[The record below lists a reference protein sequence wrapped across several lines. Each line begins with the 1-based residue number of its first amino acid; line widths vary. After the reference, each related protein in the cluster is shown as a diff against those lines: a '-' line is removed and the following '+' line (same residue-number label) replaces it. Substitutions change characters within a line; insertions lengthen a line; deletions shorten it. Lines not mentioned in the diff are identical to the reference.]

1 MVNNEEKAAGVS
13 VHLKIV
19 HTSDVHGSFF
29 MRDFVNNRPVKGSL
43 ARVYAYVQSLRKMY
57 GDRLL
62 LLDGGD
68 VLQGS
73 PAVYCNNFVVR
84 GEKNLAAEM
93 MNYMRYDVAVMG
105 NHDIETGHAVYDR
118 WIASCRF
125 PVLGANVI
133 DVQSGRPYCT
143 PYYIL
148 ERGGVRIAVLGLV
161 TPAVPNWLPPDL
173 WSGLAFEDM
182 VTCAERWMKVIR
194 EKEKPDVIVGLF
206 HSGKEGGIV
215 TPDYAENAALDV
227 ARQVAGFDLVCY
239 GHDHLRNIETV
250 AGPDG
255 HAVLCCAPASMAV
268 MVGEFDLEIRKEEDG
283 TVRKEIKGELKDVS
297 YFNGVESRYLQ
308 RYFKRYIHNTEYYV
322 NRKIGEFVHTVKCED
337 AYFGPSGF
345 VDLIHRVQLEVTGA
359 QVSFAAPLS
368 FAAEI
373 RQGDVHVRD
382 MFNLYRY
389 ENMLYTMRFTGREV
403 KGILE
408 MSYGLWV
415 GRMSSPDDHAML
427 MDYVLE
433 GGTRLGFK
441 NLAYNFDSAA
451 GIRYTVDL
459 TKPYGEKITI
469 LSMADGTPFDEDAWY
484 VVATNSYRGNGGGE
498 LFTKGAGIPHERLSE
513 RLLTSSEKDLRH
525 YLIQYITEKGVVDAQ
540 PLSQWRLVPDEW
552 AVPACARDREI
563 LFGRKKGHSEDGP
576 KR

>member
-1 MVNNEEKAAGVS
+1 MVNNEEKTAGGS

-133 DVQSGRPYCT
+133 DVQLGRPYCT

-161 TPAVPNWLPPDL
+161 TPAVPNWLPPEL

-227 ARQVAGFDLVCY
+227 ARQVAGFDPGV
-239 GHDHLRNIETV
+239 LR
-250 AGPDG
+250 P
-255 HAVLCCAPASMAV
+255 
-268 MVGEFDLEIRKEEDG
+268 
-283 TVRKEIKGELKDVS
+283 
-297 YFNGVESRYLQ
+297 
-308 RYFKRYIHNTEYYV
+308 
-322 NRKIGEFVHTVKCED
+322 
-337 AYFGPSGF
+337 
-345 VDLIHRVQLEVTGA
+345 
-359 QVSFAAPLS
+359 
-368 FAAEI
+368 
-373 RQGDVHVRD
+373 
-382 MFNLYRY
+382 
-389 ENMLYTMRFTGREV
+389 
-403 KGILE
+403 
-408 MSYGLWV
+408 
-415 GRMSSPDDHAML
+415 
-427 MDYVLE
+427 
-433 GGTRLGFK
+433 
-441 NLAYNFDSAA
+441 
-451 GIRYTVDL
+451 
-459 TKPYGEKITI
+459 
-469 LSMADGTPFDEDAWY
+469 
-484 VVATNSYRGNGGGE
+484 
-498 LFTKGAGIPHERLSE
+498 
-513 RLLTSSEKDLRH
+513 
-525 YLIQYITEKGVVDAQ
+525 
-540 PLSQWRLVPDEW
+540 
-552 AVPACARDREI
+552 
-563 LFGRKKGHSEDGP
+563 
-576 KR
+576 

>member
-1 MVNNEEKAAGVS
+1 MVNNMEKSTGVS

-29 MRDFVNNRPVKGSL
+29 MRDFVNARPVKGSL
-43 ARVYAYVQSLRKMY
+43 ARVYAYVQSLRKTY

-73 PAVYCNNFVVR
+73 PAVYYNNFIAS
-84 GEKNLAAEM
+84 GEKNLAAEI
-93 MNYMRYDVAVMG
+93 MNYMCYDVATVG

-118 WIASCRF
+118 WAAECRF

-133 DVQSGRPYCT
+133 SVSSGRPYFT

-148 ERGGVRIAVLGLV
+148 ERAGVRIAVLGLV
-161 TPAVPNWLPPDL
+161 TPAIPNWLPPEL

-182 VTCAERWMKVIR
+182 TACAERWMKVIR
-194 EKEKPDVIVGLF
+194 EEEKPDVVIGLF

-215 TPDYAENAALDV
+215 TSEYAENAALDV
-227 ARQVAGFDLVCY
+227 ARNVAGFDLVCY
-239 GHDHLRNIETV
+239 GHDHVRNIETV
-250 AGPDG
+250 TGPDG
-255 HAVLCCAPASMAV
+255 HAVLCCAPTSMAV
-268 MVGEFDLEIRKEEDG
+268 VVGEFDLEVRKSADG
-283 TVRKEIKGELKDVS
+283 TVKKEVKGTLTDVS
-297 YFNGVESRYLQ
+297 YFNGVESGYLQ

-322 NRKIGEFVHTVKCED
+322 NCKIGEFVRTVKSED
-337 AYFGPSGF
+337 AYFGSCGF
-345 VDLIHRVQLEVTGA
+345 VDMIHRVQLDVTGA

-389 ENMLYTMRFTGREV
+389 ENMLYTMRFTGREL

-408 MSYGLWV
+408 MSYSLWV
-415 GRMSSPDDHAML
+415 GQMRSPDDHAML
-427 MDYVLE
+427 LDYVLE

-451 GIRYTVDL
+451 GILYTVDL
-459 TKPYGEKITI
+459 TKPYGEKITV
-469 LSMADGTPFDEDAWY
+469 LSMSDGTPFDEDAWY

-498 LFTKGAGIPHERLSE
+498 LFTKGAGIPHEQLSA
-513 RLLTSSEKDLRH
+513 RLLSSSEKDLRY
-525 YLIQYITEKGVVDAQ
+525 YLIQYIKEKRLVDAQ
-540 PLSQWRLVPDEW
+540 PLHQWKLVPEEW
-552 AVPACARDREI
+552 AVPSCARDREI
-563 LFGRKKGHSEDGP
+563 LFGWKK
-576 KR
+576 